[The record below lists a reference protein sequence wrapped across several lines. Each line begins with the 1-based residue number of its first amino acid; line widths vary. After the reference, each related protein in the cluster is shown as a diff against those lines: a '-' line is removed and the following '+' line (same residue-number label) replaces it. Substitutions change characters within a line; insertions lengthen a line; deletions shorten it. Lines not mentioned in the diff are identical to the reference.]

1 LKPDTKLRLAS
12 HVGKD
17 GAQAADIFIGKI
29 KQVSDG
35 QSPFFVSDG
44 RSYRQ
49 PLTKHYSTEV
59 QPDPTKP
66 RRGRPRKRPERKRD
80 PDLLYGQAIKVK
92 DSRGHVKGVRR
103 RMVFG
108 SVAEMRARFEE
119 LPLNQLLTTN
129 HIERD
134 HLTSRTHNSR
144 LVRQS
149 ITYSKAQAPLQWQ
162 CDLED
167 LYYNFCL
174 AHTSLRRELPEPIPT
189 KGTGSP
195 KKWEQRTPAMAEG
208 IADYIMALGELL
220 SMPVLPKRRHN
231 DRGP

>member
-1 LKPDTKLRLAS
+1 MRLAS
-12 HVGKD
+12 HVGQNN
-17 GAQAADIFIGKI
+17 AQDADTFIGQI
-29 KQVSDG
+29 KQVSGG

-44 RSYRQ
+44 RSYRE

-59 QPDPTKP
+59 PPDPTQPK
-66 RRGRPRKRPERKRD
+66 RGRPRKQPERKRD
-80 PDLLYGQAIKVK
+80 PDLLYGQAVKEK
-92 DSRGHVKGVRR
+92 DSQGRVLGVRR

-108 SVAEMRARFEE
+108 SVAELRARFEE
-119 LPLNQLLTTN
+119 TPLNQLLTTN

-134 HLTSRTHNSR
+134 HLTARTHNSR

-149 ITYSKAQAPLQWQ
+149 ITYSKAQSPLQGQ
-162 CDLED
+162 CDLDD

-174 AHTSLRRELPEPIPT
+174 AHRSLRRRLPEPIPT

-208 IADYIMALGELL
+208 ITNYIMTLDKLL
-220 SMPVLPKRRHN
+220 SIPALPKRHHN
-231 DRGP
+231 ARGP

>member
-1 LKPDTKLRLAS
+1 M
-12 HVGKD
+12 
-17 GAQAADIFIGKI
+17 
-29 KQVSDG
+29 
-35 QSPFFVSDG
+35 SDG

-49 PLTKHYSTEV
+49 PLTKYYSTEV

-66 RRGRPRKRPERKRD
+66 KCGRPRTRPERRRD
-80 PDLLYGQAIKVK
+80 PDLLYGQAIKDK
-92 DSRGHVKGVRR
+92 DSRGRVVSIRR

-108 SVAEMRARFEE
+108 SVAELRKRFRET
-119 LPLNQLLTTN
+119 PLNQLLTTN

-134 HLTSRTHNSR
+134 HLTARLHNSR
-144 LVRQS
+144 LVRRS
-149 ITYSKAQAPLQWQ
+149 ITYSKLQAALQWQ

-174 AHTSLRRELPEPIPT
+174 PHSSLRRELPKPIPT

-208 IADYIMALGELL
+208 IADHIMTLAEVL
-220 SMPVLPKRRHN
+220 SIPVLPQGHHN
-231 DRGP
+231 IRGP

>member
-1 LKPDTKLRLAS
+1 MKPDTKLRLAS

-17 GAQAADIFIGKI
+17 DAQEADTFIGKI

-44 RSYRQ
+44 RSYRE
-49 PLTKHYSTEV
+49 PLTNHYSTEV
-59 QPDPTKP
+59 QPDPTQSK
-66 RRGRPRKRPERKRD
+66 RGRPHKQPERKRD
-80 PDLLYGQAIKVK
+80 PDLLYGQAIKEK
-92 DSRGHVKGVRR
+92 NSQGHVVGVRR

-108 SVAEMRARFEE
+108 SVAQLRNRFEQT
-119 LPLNQLLTTN
+119 PLNQMLTTN

-144 LVRQS
+144 LVRRS

-174 AHTSLRRELPEPIPT
+174 AHSSLRRELPEPIPT

-208 IADYIMALGELL
+208 ITDHIMTLDNLL
-220 SMPVLPKRRHN
+220 AIPVLPKRRHN

>member
-1 LKPDTKLRLAS
+1 MS
-12 HVGKD
+12 N
-17 GAQAADIFIGKI
+17 
-29 KQVSDG
+29 
-35 QSPFFVSDG
+35 G

-49 PLTKHYSTEV
+49 PLTEHYSTEV

-66 RRGRPRKRPERKRD
+66 KLGRPRTHPERRRD
-80 PDLLYGQAIKVK
+80 PDLLYGQALKDK
-92 DSRGHVKGVRR
+92 DSRGRVVGIRR

-108 SVAEMRARFEE
+108 SVAELRKRFRET
-119 LPLNQLLTTN
+119 PLNQLLTTN

-134 HLTSRTHNSR
+134 HLTARLHNSR
-144 LVRQS
+144 LVRRS
-149 ITYSKAQAPLQWQ
+149 ITYSKLQAALQWQ

-174 AHTSLRRELPEPIPT
+174 PHSSLRRELPEPIPT

-208 IADYIMALGELL
+208 IADHIMTLAEVL
-220 SMPVLPKRRHN
+220 SIPVLPQYHHN
-231 DRGP
+231 IRGP

>member
-1 LKPDTKLRLAS
+1 MS
-12 HVGKD
+12 N
-17 GAQAADIFIGKI
+17 
-29 KQVSDG
+29 
-35 QSPFFVSDG
+35 G
-44 RSYRQ
+44 RSYRE

-66 RRGRPRKRPERKRD
+66 KRGRPRKHPERRRD
-80 PDLLYGQAIKVK
+80 SDLLYGQAIKDK
-92 DSRGHVKGVRR
+92 DSGGRVVGVRR

-108 SVAEMRARFEE
+108 SVTELRKRFEQT
-119 LPLNQLLTTN
+119 PLNQLLTTN

-134 HLTSRTHNSR
+134 HLTARTHNSR

-174 AHTSLRRELPEPIPT
+174 PHSSLRQELPEPIPT
-189 KGTGSP
+189 KGSGSP
-195 KKWEQRTPAMAEG
+195 KKWKQVTPAMAEG
-208 IADYIMALGELL
+208 IADHIMTLAEVL
-220 SMPVLPKRRHN
+220 SIPVLPQCHHN
-231 DRGP
+231 IRGP

>member
-1 LKPDTKLRLAS
+1 
-12 HVGKD
+12 
-17 GAQAADIFIGKI
+17 
-29 KQVSDG
+29 VSN
-35 QSPFFVSDG
+35 G
-44 RSYRQ
+44 RSYRE

-66 RRGRPRKRPERKRD
+66 KRGRPRKHPERRRD
-80 PDLLYGQAIKVK
+80 PDLLYGQAIKDK
-92 DSRGHVKGVRR
+92 DSGGRVVGVRR

-108 SVAEMRARFEE
+108 SVTELRKRFEQT
-119 LPLNQLLTTN
+119 PLNQLLTTN

-134 HLTSRTHNSR
+134 HLTARTHNSR

-174 AHTSLRRELPEPIPT
+174 PHSSLRQELPEPIPT
-189 KGTGSP
+189 KGSGSP
-195 KKWEQRTPAMAEG
+195 KKWKQVTPAMAEG
-208 IADYIMALGELL
+208 IADHIMTLAKVL
-220 SMPVLPKRRHN
+220 SIPVLPQGHHN
-231 DRGP
+231 IRGP